1 MNVVFI
7 SAPSEKM
14 AEVIN
19 RTRTEA
25 KAKIAKVCY
34 TVSDVS
40 HAITLI

>member
-1 MNVVFI
+1 
-7 SAPSEKM
+7 M

-19 RTRTEA
+19 RTRKEA

>member
-1 MNVVFI
+1 
-7 SAPSEKM
+7 M

-19 RTRTEA
+19 RTREEA
-25 KAKIAKVCY
+25 KAKIAKVCLY